1 MTQPHRDSAQR
12 PAVRNPLLVL
22 HELGRSARKA
32 HTLRELEF
40 IAVNDTRKLSPYR
53 QAAFWLRQGGV
64 RTLSG
69 VVKVDAHVP
78 YVQWLNRLARWLD
91 AQGGGARRVSAA
103 DVPDA
108 IAADW
113 SEWVPAHVVWVPLPH
128 GVESS
133 PGALLYARDLDWAE
147 AHVLIV
153 AEWVEIW
160 GHCWISHRQGARFA
174 LLRALLG
181 HRSGKSRPW
190 WRSPRLVLPLLL
202 LAVAAVPVQ
211 LTVLAPAELVP
222 ASPAVVRAPLDGV
235 IDAVHVHPN
244 DLVSEGQPLFSFDPS
259 LLRAR
264 METASQSLVT
274 AETEYHQ
281 TMQQALSDQRRSI
294 ELNALAGRIEERRA
308 ELEFLRTQLARSQVL
323 APMAGVVL
331 FDDPAELI
339 GRPASI
345 GERVMRI
352 AMIEDVEVEAW
363 LAVADAI
370 PLEEGASVRLFLNA
384 SPGRPVEAALRYVGY
399 EAVQRPDQ
407 TYAYRVRARLVG
419 ETTHRVGLKGTV
431 KVYGERVPVAY
442 WVLRR
447 PIGGLR
453 TTLGL

>member
-1 MTQPHRDSAQR
+1 MTQPHRDNVQR
-12 PAVRNPLLVL
+12 AAVRNPLVVL

-32 HTLRELEF
+32 ETLRELEF

-53 QAAFWLRQGGV
+53 QAALWLRHGGV

-91 AQGGGARRVSAA
+91 TQGGGPRRVTAA
-103 DVPDA
+103 DVPA
-108 IAADW
+108 ELAADW
-113 SEWVPAHVVWVPLPH
+113 SEWLPAHVAWVPLPR
-128 GVESS
+128 GVDAA
-133 PGALLYARDLDWAE
+133 PGAMLYARDLDWTE
-147 AHVLIV
+147 AHVLVV
-153 AEWVEIW
+153 AEWVEVW
-160 GHCWISHRQGARFA
+160 GHCWNALRTGARFG
-174 LLRALLG
+174 LLRRVLRRRA
-181 HRSGKSRPW
+181 GKDRPW
-190 WRSPRLVLPLLL
+190 WRSARLLLPLFL
-202 LAVAAVPVQ
+202 LAVAAVPVR

-235 IDAVHVHPN
+235 IDAVHVDPN
-244 DLVSEGQPLFSFDPS
+244 DVVSEGQPLFSFDPS

-264 METASQSLVT
+264 LETATQALLT

-281 TMQQALSDQRRSI
+281 TMQQALSDQRRSF

-308 ELEFLRTQLARSQVL
+308 EVGFLRAQLERSRVV

-352 AMIEDVEVEAW
+352 ATIDDVEVEAW

-370 PLEEGASVRLFLNA
+370 PLEEGAAVRLFLNA
-384 SPGRPVEAALRYVGY
+384 SPGRPVEAALRSVGY

-407 TYAYRVRARLVG
+407 TYAYRVRARLV
-419 ETTHRVGLKGTV
+419 EDTTHRVGLKGTV